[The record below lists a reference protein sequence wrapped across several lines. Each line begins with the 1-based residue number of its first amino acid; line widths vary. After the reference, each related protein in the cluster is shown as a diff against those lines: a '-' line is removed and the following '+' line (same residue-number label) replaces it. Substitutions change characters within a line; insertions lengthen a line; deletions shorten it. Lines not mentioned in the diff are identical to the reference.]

1 MRKQLVYQLP
11 LLAVTLMSACV
22 LAWAGTEGDAT
33 AGLADAVRDGDNAT
47 AIALLRQHADV
58 NLAEPDG
65 TTALHW
71 AVREDDR
78 EMVDRLIKAGANVK
92 AANRYGVTPL
102 YLACVNGSAPVIS
115 KLLDAGTDANAATSE
130 GETAL
135 MTVARVG
142 NVEAAKVL
150 LAHGAQVNSKE
161 QWRQQTPLMWAV
173 AESHPEMAQELI
185 AHGADVNARQVTWNW
200 ERQVTKEPREKWMP
214 LGGLTPL
221 LFASR
226 QGCLDCARILV
237 KSGAEINAADPNNIS
252 PVLMAT
258 INGHYDVAALLLDQ
272 GADPNIAD
280 ETGRTA
286 LYAAVDMHTMP
297 ASNRP
302 SPNEVD
308 NKLTSM
314 DLIQAL
320 LAHGANVNAQLKKLQ
335 PYRTKLDRGDDTM
348 LGAGT
353 TPLLRAAKAGDAV
366 AIQALLAKGADPKLP
381 TKFGITPLMAAAG
394 LGSKEEDTTGRQKT
408 EAESIAS
415 IKLFLDAGAD
425 VNSVDNQGAT
435 ALHGAAQKG
444 WDQVVQ
450 FLVDRGAKLDVKD
463 KKGHTPLDAAMGLM
477 GNGGF
482 DGSRRDVHE
491 STAALLRKLMP
502 IPEAKAVP
510 EGKVVPEPKTVSPS
524 VQ

>member
-1 MRKQLVYQLP
+1 MRFCL
-11 LLAVTLMSACV
+11 LLAVGCMS
-22 LAWAGTEGDAT
+22 AWAGSV
-33 AGLADAVRDGDNAT
+33 ADSVRDGDRSG
-47 AIALLRQHADV
+47 AIALLKQHADV
-58 NLAEPDG
+58 NAPQADG

-71 AVREDDR
+71 AVRQDDR
-78 EMVDRLIKAGANVK
+78 DMADRLIKAGANVK

-102 YLACVNGSAPVIS
+102 YLACVNGSAPMIA
-115 KLLDAGTDANAATSE
+115 KLLDAGADANAATTD

-135 MTVARVG
+135 LTVARTG

-150 LAHGAQVNSKE
+150 IARGADVNSKE

-200 ERQVTKEPREKWMP
+200 ERQITSEPREKWMP

-221 LFASR
+221 LFAAR
-226 QGCLDCARILV
+226 QGCLDCAKILL
-237 KSGAEINAADPNNIS
+237 KSGAEVNAADPNNIS
-252 PVLMAT
+252 PLLMAT
-258 INGHYDVAALLLDQ
+258 INGHYDVAAFLLDR

-302 SPNEVD
+302 SPNEIE
-308 NKLTSM
+308 NNLTSM

-320 LAHGANVNAQLKKLQ
+320 LARGANVNAQLKKLQ

-353 TPLLRAAKAGDAV
+353 TPILRAAKAGDAA
-366 AIQALLAKGADPKLP
+366 AIEALLAKGSDPKIP

-394 LGSKEEDTTGRQKT
+394 LGTKEEDTTARKKT
-408 EAESIAS
+408 EAEAISS
-415 IKLFLDAGAD
+415 IKLCLDAGAD
-425 VNSVDNQGAT
+425 VNAADNQGQT

-450 FLVDRGAKLDVKD
+450 FLVDHGAKLDVKD
-463 KKGHTPLDAAMGLM
+463 KKGRTPLDAAMGLL

-491 STAALLRKLMP
+491 STAALIRKLTGT
-502 IPEAKAVP
+502 PEAAGAHQNVP
-510 EGKVVPEPKTVSPS
+510 VS
-524 VQ
+524 Q